1 MEPYYQHG
9 GITIYNADCR
19 LVLPTLP
26 KCDLLLTDL
35 VIRR

>member
-1 MEPYYQHG
+1 MLYYDHA
-9 GITIYNADCR
+9 GIQIHLGDCR
-19 LVLPTLP
+19 EILPTLP